1 MKDRLVGLWRE
12 YRGFVLFIAL
22 MVVFRSA
29 LADWNV
35 VPSGSMKPT
44 ILEGD
49 RIFVNKIAYDVRLP
63 LTHIALRRLADPRR
77 GDIVVFD
84 SEAADTRLVKRVVGL
99 PGDVVEMRH
108 NRLIV
113 NGGEASYSGIEYGA
127 HAIFAK
133 ESYGGRSHRIE
144 LAVNGG
150 SGASTF
156 GPVRIPRGHY
166 LVLGDNRDNSADSRF
181 YGFVPR
187 DEIIG
192 STRTVVLSL
201 DYEHHYLPRVGRF
214 LHDIDAH

>member
-12 YRGFVLFIAL
+12 YRGFVLFLVL
-22 MVVFRSA
+22 MVVFRNA

-49 RIFVNKIAYDVRLP
+49 RILVNKVAYDVRLP
-63 LTHIALRRLADPRR
+63 LTHVALRRLADPQR

-84 SEAADTRLVKRVVGL
+84 SKAADTRLVKRVVGL
-99 PGDVVEMRH
+99 PGDVVEMRD
-108 NRLIV
+108 NRLVV
-113 NGGEASYSGIEYGA
+113 NGVEARYSGIEHGA
-127 HAIFAK
+127 EAIFAI

-144 LAVNGG
+144 LANGG
-150 SGASTF
+150 SRASTF
-156 GPVRIPRGHY
+156 GPVRVPRDHY

-187 DEIIG
+187 DEIVG
-192 STRTVVLSL
+192 SASTVVLSL
-201 DYEHHYLPRVGRF
+201 DYDHYYLPRAERF

>member
-1 MKDRLVGLWRE
+1 MKDRFVGLWRE
-12 YRGFVLFIAL
+12 YRGFVLFVLL

-44 ILEGD
+44 IVEGD
-49 RIFVNKIAYDVRLP
+49 RILVDKLAYDVRLP
-63 LTHIALRRLADPRR
+63 LTHIVLRRLADPQR

-84 SEAADTRLVKRVVGL
+84 SKAADTRLVKRVVGL
-99 PGDVVEMRH
+99 PGDVVEMRN
-108 NRLIV
+108 NRLTI
-113 NGGEASYSGIEYGA
+113 NGIDAAYSGIEHGSE
-127 HAIFAK
+127 AIFAV

-144 LAVNGG
+144 RSVNGG

-156 GPVRIPRGHY
+156 GPVRVPGDHY

-192 STRTVVLSL
+192 SARTVVLSL
-201 DYEHHYLPRVGRF
+201 DYDRYYLPRAGRF
-214 LHDIDAH
+214 VHDLDAR